1 MTEHQSVKG
10 NLLNPKLDKLKSA
23 TKNATG
29 VTLRLSWDMVSSGE
43 TNVLD
48 NLLLTNHKL
57 QVFVARL
64 SRIVHHRIQNFQG
77 LVYPR

>member
-29 VTLRLSWDMVSSGE
+29 VTLRLS
-43 TNVLD
+43 
-48 NLLLTNHKL
+48 
-57 QVFVARL
+57 
-64 SRIVHHRIQNFQG
+64 
-77 LVYPR
+77 